1 MSDELTDEQFRKMFS
16 DPTAQALPKVPPK
29 GPALP
34 EDLPPDAR
42 AGVKPLSRS
51 DRNHY
56 ATSGLARMSDERK
69 DDAWVAAQLA
79 GERAW
84 LVPVWRSRSFVD
96 PGEPPDNPPRAG
108 VVAAPNNRHLVER
121 ADEVVF
127 LGTRGADA
135 FFAIDLSGIDGRPDA
150 PESGPAID
158 AAGFERGEFLDL
170 RFVGPQL
177 ARADGGM
184 LAYGRGML
192 TWHRRHRFCGS
203 CGAPTGSREGGHLR
217 VCTSA
222 ACALQ
227 QFPRTDPAVI
237 MLVIDGERCLL
248 GRQARWPEGMYST
261 LAGFVEPGETLEAA
275 VAREVYEEA
284 GVRVSDVRYHSS
296 QPWPFPT
303 SLMLGYY
310 ATAEDTRIDDT
321 LDELEEVRW
330 VERAWILEQEAAGW
344 PGSFRLPRRDSI
356 ARRLI
361 EDWLQGEA

>member
-16 DPTAQALPKVPPK
+16 DPRAQALPKVAPK
-29 GPALP
+29 GPELP
-34 EDLPPDAR
+34 DDAPPDAR
-42 AGVKPLSRS
+42 AAVKPLSRS

-69 DDAWVAAQLA
+69 DAAWIAGRLA

-108 VVAAPNNRHLVER
+108 VFR
-121 ADEVVF
+121 ADEQRDLVEAAEETVF
-127 LGTRGADA
+127 LGLRGEDA
-135 FFAIDLSGIDGRPDA
+135 YFAIDLSGLDSRPDA
-150 PESGPAID
+150 PEAGPD
-158 AAGFERGEFLDL
+158 LGAAGFERGEFLDL

-203 CGAPTGSREGGHLR
+203 CGAPTESREGGHLR
-217 VCTSA
+217 VCTNDD
-222 ACALQ
+222 CATQ

-237 MLVIDGERCLL
+237 MLVTDGDRCLL

-275 VAREVYEEA
+275 VAREVYEES
-284 GVRVSDVRYHSS
+284 GVRVTDVRYHSS

-310 ATAEDTRIDDT
+310 ATADDPKIDDSR
-321 LDELEEVRW
+321 DELEEVRW

-344 PGSFRLPRRDSI
+344 PGNFRLPRRDSI

-361 EDWLQGEA
+361 EDWLQGEI

>member
-1 MSDELTDEQFRKMFS
+1 MSDELSDEQFRKMFS
-16 DPTAQALPKVPPK
+16 DPAAQAVPKTPLNAPVM
-29 GPALP
+29 PA
-34 EDLPPDAR
+34 DAPPDAR
-42 AGVKPLSRS
+42 AAIKPLSRS

-69 DDAWVAAQLA
+69 DADWIAARLA
-79 GERAW
+79 SPNAW

-108 VVAAPNNRHLVER
+108 VVPAPAHCDLIEAAE
-121 ADEVVF
+121 EVVF
-127 LGTRGADA
+127 LGLRGEDA
-135 FFAIDLSGIDGRPDA
+135 YFAIDLSGMDGRPNA
-150 PESGPAID
+150 PESGPALNVE
-158 AAGFERGEFLDL
+158 GFARNEFLDL

-192 TWHRRHRFCGS
+192 TWHRRHRFCGA
-203 CGAPTGSREGGHLR
+203 CGSPTESREGGHTR
-217 VCTSA
+217 VCTNEN
-222 ACALQ
+222 CGLN

-237 MLVIDGERCLL
+237 MLVTDGERCLL

-275 VAREVYEEA
+275 VAREVFEES
-284 GVRVSDVRYHSS
+284 GVRVTDVRYHSS

-310 ATAEDTRIDDT
+310 ATAEETSIDES

-330 VERAWILEQEAAGW
+330 VERSWILEQEAAGW
-344 PGSFRLPRRDSI
+344 PGNFRLPRRDSI

-361 EDWLQGEA
+361 EDWLHGEM